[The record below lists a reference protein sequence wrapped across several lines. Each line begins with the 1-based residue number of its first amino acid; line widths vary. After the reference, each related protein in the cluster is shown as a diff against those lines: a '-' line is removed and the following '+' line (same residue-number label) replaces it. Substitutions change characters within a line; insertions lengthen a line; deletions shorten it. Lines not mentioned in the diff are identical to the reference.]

1 MTIRVAIQHQTE
13 YQFDRPINMSPHV
26 LRLRPAVHSRTPIH
40 AYTLK
45 IEPENH
51 FINWQQDPFGNFM
64 ARLVFPEKTRKFSFK
79 VEVIADLVA
88 INPFDFFVEEYAENF
103 PFEYD
108 ESLKKELAPFLEV
121 SEDGPLIR
129 EWVAGISTKKRSIN
143 DFLVEQN
150 QKLEK
155 AIGYN
160 IRLEPGIQNCEK
172 TLEIAKGSC
181 RDTSWL
187 LVQIFRHLGLAAR
200 FVSGYLVQLK
210 PDVKPLDGPVGAE
223 EDFTD
228 LHAWC
233 EVYLPGA
240 GWIGLDPTSG
250 LFAGE
255 GHIPLACTP
264 DPASAAPIEGC
275 TDECETEFS
284 FSNKVYRIHEDPRV
298 TKPYSEEQWALVN
311 ALGKQVD
318 SELEAMDVR
327 LTMGG
332 EPTFV
337 SVDDMESAQW
347 NIEALGE
354 DKLRLSK
361 DLLLRLR
368 KRFGPGGVLH
378 YGQGKWYPGEQ
389 VPRWALGCFWR
400 TDGKALWRDDS
411 LLARVDK
418 DYGHSEEDARR
429 FAEKLCQNIDI
440 DKGFIQQAN
449 EDALYYLW
457 KEQSLP
463 ENIDAL
469 ESSLNDSLERQRIAR
484 LLGKGLDTPAGYVLP
499 LAWDYSIE
507 QWKSSYW
514 PLKRDKLVLLP
525 GDSPM
530 GFRLPLDSLPWL
542 NEAETLLAKE
552 PERDPFAERAS
563 LSDEE
568 SAANEKGSCSEK
580 LLVGKEVSEDKQP
593 TKSHTAPMATTHKE
607 PVVVSD
613 YFQATKPQAAIEASS
628 DSRTIMPGVAD
639 AQVADDQVKDA
650 SPDDNKVEGQAP
662 VDATEVIRTAL
673 CIESR
678 GGKLHIFLPPMEYLE
693 HYIALI
699 NAIEKTARK
708 LELPVVLEGY
718 EPPKDYRLQRL
729 LVTPDPGVIEVNIHP
744 ASNWEELVDNT
755 RTLYE
760 EAHQSRLATEKFML
774 DGRHTGTGGGNHITL
789 GAATPADSPL
799 LRRPDLLRS
808 LVTYWQHHPSLSYLF
823 SGMFI
828 GPTSQA
834 PRVDEGRDEAL
845 YELEIA
851 FQQMPDGI
859 VDQPWLIDRL
869 MRNLL
874 TDITG
879 NTHRSE
885 FCIDKLFAPGSA
897 SGRQGLLE
905 FRGFEM
911 PPHYQMGLV
920 QALLLR
926 SLVARFWRE
935 PYQQPLVR
943 WGTALHDQFM
953 LPHYVWADMK
963 DVVSDLQ
970 NHDIPFQLEWLAPF
984 EEFRFPHYGRVAIGD
999 INLELRWAIEPWH
1012 VLGEEISSFGT
1023 SRYVDSSVERLQVRA
1038 TGLTDGR
1045 YVVACNGNRVPLNNT
1060 GQQGEY
1066 VGGVR
1071 YRAWQP
1077 PSGLHPTIGVHAPL
1091 VFDVIDTWNGLSIGG
1106 CSYHV
1111 SHPGGLSYD
1120 AYPVNAFEAET
1131 RRVSRYT
1138 DFGHSPA
1145 PLISQPE
1152 LKALRQF
1159 FPHEQIPRPMAPP
1172 AVQPDREYPHTL
1184 DLRKF

>member
-1 MTIRVAIQHQTE
+1 MTIRVAIQHETQ
-13 YQFDRPINMSPHV
+13 YHFDRPVNMSPHV

-51 FINWQQDPFGNFM
+51 FINWQQDPFGNFL

-88 INPFDFFVEEYAENF
+88 INPFDFFVEKYAEDF
-103 PFEYD
+103 PFQYD
-108 ESLKKELAPFLEV
+108 EQLKDDLAPFLEV
-121 SEDGPLIR
+121 TESGPLLS
-129 EWVAGISTKKRSIN
+129 EWVASNSQDKHTIN
-143 DFLVEQN
+143 DFLVAQN
-150 QKLEK
+150 QRLEK

-160 IRLEPGIQNCEK
+160 IRMEPGIQSCEQ
-172 TLEIAKGSC
+172 TLSLAKGSC

-210 PDVKPLDGPVGAE
+210 PDVKPLDGPAGAE

-264 DPASAAPIEGC
+264 DPISAAPIEGY

-298 TKPYSEEQWALVN
+298 TKPYSEEQWTLID
-311 ALGKQVD
+311 ALGNKVD

-347 NIEALGE
+347 NTDALGAK
-354 DKLRLSK
+354 KLSLSK

-378 YGQGKWYPGEQ
+378 YGQGKWYPGEE

-400 TDGKALWRDDS
+400 QDGKALWQDDK

-418 DYGHSEEDARR
+418 DYGHGFEEAQR
-429 FAEKLCQNIDI
+429 FTETLCRSLDI
-440 DKGFIQQAN
+440 DVDYVQPAS

-463 ENIDAL
+463 DNVDPEKADL
-469 ESSLNDSLERQRIAR
+469 TDSLERKRIAR
-484 LLGKGLDTPAGYVLP
+484 LLSKGLDKPAGYVLP
-499 LAWDYSIE
+499 LAWNANTE
-507 QWKSSYW
+507 KWQSSHW

-525 GDSPM
+525 GDSPL
-530 GFRLPLDSLPWL
+530 GFRLPLDSLPL
-542 NEAETLLAKE
+542 MTEAEQSQAE
-552 PERDPFAERAS
+552 VPDRDPFAEREPLA
-563 LSDEE
+563 
-568 SAANEKGSCSEK
+568 
-580 LLVGKEVSEDKQP
+580 DKQP
-593 TKSHTAPMATTHKE
+593 LADGKQITDQQPTFSQTKIDSHFDQRNMMPGKADATIGLSADRKKSTAP
-607 PVVVSD
+607 V
-613 YFQATKPQAAIEASS
+613 
-628 DSRTIMPGVAD
+628 
-639 AQVADDQVKDA
+639 
-650 SPDDNKVEGQAP
+650 
-662 VDATEVIRTAL
+662 EVIRTAL
-673 CIESR
+673 CVEPR
-678 GGKLHIFLPPMEYLE
+678 EGRLHVFMPPLKFLE
-693 HYIALI
+693 HYIELI
-699 NAIEKTARK
+699 ELIEKSARIQK
-708 LELPVVLEGY
+708 LPVILEGY
-718 EPPKDYRLQRL
+718 EPPRDPRLQRL

-744 ASNWEELVDNT
+744 ANNWRELVDNT
-755 RTLYE
+755 RILYE
-760 EAHQSRLATEKFML
+760 EAHKSRLGTEKFML

-789 GAATPADSPL
+789 GAAAPTDSPL

-834 PRVDEGRDEAL
+834 PRADEGRDEAL

-851 FQQMPDGI
+851 FAQMPEGI

-879 NTHRSE
+879 NTHRAE
-885 FCIDKLFAPGSA
+885 FCIDKLYAPGTA
-897 SGRQGLLE
+897 TGRQGLLE

-935 PYQQPLVR
+935 PYHKPLVR
-943 WGTALHDQFM
+943 WGTALHDKFM
-953 LPHYVWADMK
+953 LPHFVWADMK
-963 DVVSDLQ
+963 DIVEDLQ
-970 NHDIPFQLEWLAPF
+970 SHDIPFQLEWLAPF

-1012 VLGEEISSFGT
+1012 VLGEEVSSFGT
-1023 SRYVDSSVERLQVRA
+1023 ARYVDSSVERLQIRL
-1038 TGLTDGR
+1038 TGLTDSR
-1045 YVVACNGNRVPLNNT
+1045 YVLACNGQRVQLSNT
-1060 GQQGEY
+1060 GKKGEY

-1091 VFDVIDTWNGLSIGG
+1091 VFDLIDTWNGLAIGG

-1131 RRVSRYT
+1131 RRVSRYY
-1138 DFGHSPA
+1138 DFGHTPA
-1145 PLISQPE
+1145 PIKPPLSQQ
-1152 LKALRQF
+1152 ALRKLI
-1159 FPHEQIPRPMAPP
+1159 PHDQLPRPMAPP
-1172 AVQPDREYPHTL
+1172 PLLRDDEYPYTL
-1184 DLRKF
+1184 DLRKYPEA